1 MIDIRAL
8 IRKPWFLRALVSLAV
23 FIAFILEFYPLRAIE
38 NIVYDYLSTF
48 RQFDEPSDI
57 VIVAVDDKSVKKMG
71 SLTPPRALLANS
83 IFYLSK
89 SGAKVIAVTEMYQ
102 SRELNPGLTAIRSLQ
117 EDMKQAREEMDKPA
131 KKTTSKKAIARSKAK
146 VLDEKIVKKT
156 ARGIYTVFEKSL
168 RQAEAQADS
177 DALLL
182 ASLRT
187 AARIIFPIRF
197 SMEGSL
203 SENPYTFNLLEHHKA
218 TLEIQRDPLTD
229 LKALKNPMHALLN
242 PVPTARSVSYPFDE
256 LASKSHTLGHINLI
270 PDRGGI
276 LRSDAL
282 LIAYGTDGL
291 YPSLALQSA
300 LRYKRRSL
308 SDLTGM
314 LKKEAGLDFDELRIP
329 ADSDLSMNISY
340 RAGGFPV
347 YSFTD
352 VAAGTVDS

>member
-1 MIDIRAL
+1 MIDMRLL
-8 IRKPWFLRALVSLAV
+8 IRKPWFLRALVSLVV

-38 NIVYDYLSTF
+38 NIAYDYLSTF

-57 VIVAVDDKSVKKMG
+57 VIAAVDDESVKKMG

-102 SRELNPGLTAIRSLQ
+102 SRELNPGLTAIRSLR

-131 KKTTSKKAIARSKAK
+131 KRTTRKKAIARSKAAK
-146 VLDEKIVKKT
+146 
-156 ARGIYTVFEKSL
+156 GIYASFEKSL
-168 RQAEAQADS
+168 RKAEAQADS

-197 SMEGSL
+197 SMEGPL
-203 SENPYTFNLLEHHKA
+203 SETPYTFNLLERHKA
-218 TLEIQRDPLTD
+218 ALEIQRGPLTD
-229 LKALKNPMHALLN
+229 LKALKNPIHALLN
-242 PVPTARSVSYPFDE
+242 PVPTARSVSYPFDG
-256 LASKSHTLGHINLI
+256 LASKSRTLGHINLN

-276 LRSDAL
+276 IRSDAL

-300 LRYKRRSL
+300 LRYKRKSL

-314 LKKEAGLDFDELRIP
+314 LKKQAGLGFDELRIP
-329 ADSDLSMNISY
+329 A
-340 RAGGFPV
+340 G
-347 YSFTD
+347 
-352 VAAGTVDS
+352 